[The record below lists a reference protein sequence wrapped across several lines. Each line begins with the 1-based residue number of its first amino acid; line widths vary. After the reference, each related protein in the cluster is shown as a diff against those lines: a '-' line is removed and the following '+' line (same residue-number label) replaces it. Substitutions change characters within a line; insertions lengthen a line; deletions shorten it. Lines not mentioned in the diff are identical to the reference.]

1 MSKFAKNFKAW
12 SATQGVRP
20 RPCLRDS
27 SNSTTKHNIIMSSS
41 TLGIILG
48 IIYAIVSIALIV
60 RVKKLY
66 YRVPLALIAVLAVT
80 FSFVSQSNFAS
91 FVFLICFALE
101 AIALACTLNNSFLKI
116 VLWILA
122 VILLIIPVT
131 MLFTKGVEACLDFLN
146 QHKMLGVIIGITI
159 ITSFFGTKFLSG
171 SGTSSS
177 PAPKGFHTV
186 EGGGLRSFN
195 TREEAEKWAEQNNID
210 KSKVQ

>member
-1 MSKFAKNFKAW
+1 
-12 SATQGVRP
+12 
-20 RPCLRDS
+20 
-27 SNSTTKHNIIMSSS
+27 MSSS

-48 IIYAIVSIALIV
+48 IIYAIVSIALII
-60 RVKKLY
+60 RAKKLY

-101 AIALACTLNNSFLKI
+101 AIVLACTLDNSFLKI

-122 VILLIIPVT
+122 IILLIIPVT

-146 QHKMLGVIIGITI
+146 QHKMLGIIIGITI

-171 SGTSSS
+171 SGASANPS
-177 PAPKGFHTV
+177 PSGTHTV
-186 EGGGLRSFN
+186 EGGGLRTFKS
-195 TREEAEKWAEQNNID
+195 REEAENWAQQNGID
-210 KSKVQ
+210 KTKVH